1 MAFADIRP
9 SESSPRTQRLGAG
22 RPLRAAHGASA
33 PVGSRSPRRRSSIR
47 RWLAGCRAIA
57 IAIGFAAVSANA
69 IAFLLPAATAN
80 AIPLATGPRLAGD
93 AAQAARED
101 SDRSLRL
108 VSLNPSLSAILDRL
122 GAADQVVGVDDY
134 TAEVVPALADRPRV
148 GGLFDPNLEAV
159 VALRPDR
166 VLIVAGVDQ
175 EAHADRIRRVG
186 VEVEVYANERFGE
199 VLENIERLGRLVG
212 RSEAAAERIAA
223 IRATRRAVERATAE
237 QPERPGTVAVV
248 DRSPLFLVGGETF
261 LDEMLEAAGADN
273 LVRQLGP
280 GYPRG
285 SLEWLIAAKPSLLL
299 DMTPGGEA
307 APAFWAQ
314 WPSLPAVRAG
324 RVIGV
329 EAGRVSLPGPDLD
342 RALREL
348 ARLIHGPGI
357 DAAIDRALA
366 RGAQQGVTD
375 RAPDG
380 AAEARDR

>member
-1 MAFADIRP
+1 MA
-9 SESSPRTQRLGAG
+9 
-22 RPLRAAHGASA
+22 AAF
-33 PVGSRSPRRRSSIR
+33 VI
-47 RWLAGCRAIA
+47 
-57 IAIGFAAVSANA
+57 ANA
-69 IAFLLPAATAN
+69 IAIVGSPASGRADSASV
-80 AIPLATGPRLAGD
+80 AVRAPG
-93 AAQAARED
+93 ARP
-101 SDRSLRL
+101 LRL

-122 GAADQVVGVDDY
+122 GAADRVVGVDDY

-186 VEVEVYANERFGE
+186 VEVEVYANERFDE
-199 VLENIERLGRLVG
+199 VLENIDRLGRLVG

-237 QPERPGTVAVV
+237 QSERPGTVAVV

-273 LVRQLGP
+273 LVRRLGP

-285 SLEWLIAAKPSLLL
+285 SLEWLIAARPSLLL

-348 ARLIHGPGI
+348 ARLIHGPRI
-357 DAAIDRALA
+357 DVAIDRALA
-366 RGAQQGVTD
+366 GAAPEGPTG
-375 RAPDG
+375 RATDG
-380 AAEARDR
+380 AEEARDR